1 MMKKRSFVSLL
12 LTCGLAASACTS
24 WVIMPDRSA
33 SGRMLLHKSRDQHL
47 SLLDAH
53 IRVTPNGVRWMCI
66 GAAGRA
72 MFSMN
77 ERGLALT
84 SNSGDAIFGKI
95 AIKPPKDLPG
105 LNASL
110 ADKARDAEEGAKHV
124 RDFGRAGGRP
134 KGGLFLLADAKRAF
148 TIEIAPGYGEMME
161 IPGWIYVISNSMHL
175 GGCEGFV
182 FRPTTTFRSHR
193 AREAKTRAELQRTQ
207 VDGKYTI
214 AGVFKTSRLT
224 GGATPFNR
232 YSLSAVCFELDP
244 EFPEMID
251 CAYIALG
258 PQQHTVYV
266 PTPMALEQFPEDMRN
281 GKWAAR
287 ALALRMKIGDDHKY
301 LPQIEA
307 LEAEFLSEFAA
318 TREEARKLLRDKKN
332 DEAKKLLNDTCLRH
346 YTRAGELMRRIAEEA
361 GVEPDPP
368 ILKREDE
375 DRYHKAIAESTEKN
389 TRKPENKD
397 TRKK

>member
-1 MMKKRSFVSLL
+1 MMKKRSLVSLL
-12 LTCGLAASACTS
+12 LGCALAASACTS
-24 WVIMPDRSA
+24 WVVMPDKSA

-53 IRVTPNGVRWMCI
+53 MMVTSNGARWMCI
-66 GAAGRA
+66 GAAGKA
-72 MFSMN
+72 MFSMS
-77 ERGLALT
+77 ERGTALT
-84 SNSGDAIFGKI
+84 SNSGDAIFGRITKR
-95 AIKPPKDLPG
+95 PPKGLPK

-110 ADKARDAEEGAKHV
+110 ADNARDAEEGAKLV
-124 RDFGRAGGRP
+124 RDYGRAGGRR
-134 KGGLFLLADAKRAF
+134 KGGLYLVADAKRAF
-148 TIEIAPGYGEMME
+148 AVEIAPGYGEMME
-161 IPGWIYVISNSMHL
+161 IPGWLYVISNSMHL

-244 EFPEMID
+244 EFPAMID

-266 PTPMALEQFPEDMRN
+266 PTPMALEQFPEDIQN

-287 ALALRMKIGDDHKY
+287 ALALRMKIGDDHQY
-301 LPQIEA
+301 LPRIEA
-307 LEAEFLSEFAA
+307 LEAEFLAEFAA
-318 TREEARKLLRDKKN
+318 VREAARKLLRDKKN
-332 DEAKKLLNDTCLRH
+332 DEAKKLLNATYMRH
-346 YTRAGELMRRIAEEA
+346 YSRARELLKRIAEDA

-368 ILKREDE
+368 VLKREDE
-375 DRYHKAIAESTEKN
+375 ARYHKAIADSTEKN
-389 TRKPENKD
+389 TLTAQRAGSS
-397 TRKK
+397 

>member
-1 MMKKRSFVSLL
+1 MIKKRSFVSLL
-12 LTCGLAASACTS
+12 LTCGLTASACTS
-24 WVIMPDRSA
+24 WVIMPDKSA

-84 SNSGDAIFGKI
+84 SNSGDAIFGKTK
-95 AIKPPKDLPG
+95 KPPKGLPG

-110 ADKARDAEEGAKHV
+110 ADNAKDAEEGAKLV
-124 RDFGRAGGRP
+124 RDFGRAGGRT

-148 TIEIAPGYGEMME
+148 TIEIASEYGEMME
-161 IPGWIYVISNSMHL
+161 IPRWIYVISNSMHL

-193 AREAKTRAELQRTQ
+193 MREAKTRAELQRTQ

-244 EFPEMID
+244 EFPEMIG

-266 PTPMALEQFPEDMRN
+266 PTPMALEQFPEDIRN

-301 LPQIEA
+301 LPRIEA
-307 LEAEFLSEFAA
+307 LEAEFLAEFAA
-318 TREEARKLLRDKKN
+318 VREEARKLLREGKR
-332 DEAKKLLNDTCLRH
+332 DEAKKLLNATYLRH
-346 YTRAGELMRRIAEEA
+346 YTRARELLKCIADEA

-375 DRYHKAIAESTEKN
+375 DRYHKAIAESTAKN
-389 TRKPENKD
+389 TKQSSK
-397 TRKK
+397 

>member
-1 MMKKRSFVSLL
+1 MMKKRSLVSLL
-12 LTCGLAASACTS
+12 MGCALTSAACTS
-24 WVIMPDRSA
+24 WVVMPDRSA

-53 IRVTPNGVRWMCI
+53 MMVTPNGARWMCI
-66 GAAGRA
+66 GAAGKA

-95 AIKPPKDLPG
+95 TKKPPKGLPG

-110 ADKARDAEEGAKHV
+110 ADNARDAEEGAKLV
-124 RDFGRAGGRP
+124 RDFGRAGGRR
-134 KGGLFLLADAKRAF
+134 KGGLYLLADAKRAF
-148 TIEIAPGYGEMME
+148 TIEIASGYGEMME

-244 EFPEMID
+244 EFPEMIG

-266 PTPMALEQFPEDMRN
+266 PTPMALEQFPEDIRN

-287 ALALRMKIGDDHKY
+287 ALALRMKIGDDHQY
-301 LPQIEA
+301 LPRIEA
-307 LEAEFLSEFAA
+307 LEAEFLSEFSA
-318 TREEARKLLRDKKN
+318 TREEARTLLRDGKR
-332 DEAKKLLNDTCLRH
+332 DEAKKLLNATYKKH
-346 YTRAGELMRRIAEEA
+346 YSRAKELMKRIAEEA

-368 ILKREDE
+368 ILKRGDE
-375 DRYHKAIAESTEKN
+375 ARYHQAIAESTAKN
-389 TRKPENKD
+389 TKQTQNKA
-397 TRKK
+397 TKKK

>member
-1 MMKKRSFVSLL
+1 MKKRSFVSLL
-12 LTCGLAASACTS
+12 LGCGLTASACTS
-24 WVIMPDRSA
+24 WVIMPDKSA

-77 ERGLALT
+77 ERGLAMT
-84 SNSGDAIFGKI
+84 SNSGDSKFGKVK
-95 AIKPPKDLPG
+95 KPPKGLLG

-110 ADKARDAEEGAKHV
+110 ATNAKDAEEGAKIV

-134 KGGLFLLADAKRAF
+134 TGGLILVADAKRAF
-148 TIEIAPGYGEMME
+148 TIEIAPEYGEMME

-207 VDGKYTI
+207 IDGKYTI

-244 EFPEMID
+244 EFPEMIG

-266 PTPMALEQFPEDMRN
+266 PTPMALEQFPEDIRN

-301 LPQIEA
+301 LPRIEA
-307 LEAEFLSEFAA
+307 LEAEFLAEFSA
-318 TREEARKLLRDKKN
+318 TREEARKLLREKKN
-332 DEAKKLLNDTCLRH
+332 DEAKKLLNATYLRH
-346 YTRAGELMRRIAEEA
+346 YSRARELLKCIAEEA

-375 DRYHKAIAESTEKN
+375 ARYHKAIAESTAKN
-389 TRKPENKD
+389 TKQPSK
-397 TRKK
+397 

>member
-1 MMKKRSFVSLL
+1 MMKKRSLVSLL
-12 LTCGLAASACTS
+12 TVCALTASACTS
-24 WVIMPDRSA
+24 WVVMPDKSA

-72 MFSMN
+72 MFSLN

-95 AIKPPKDLPG
+95 TKKPPKGLPG

-124 RDFGRAGGRP
+124 RDFGRAGGRT

-148 TIEIAPGYGEMME
+148 TIEIASGYGEMME
-161 IPGWIYVISNSMHL
+161 IPGWLYVISNSMHL

-214 AGVFKTSRLT
+214 AGVFRTSRLT

-301 LPQIEA
+301 LPRIEA
-307 LEAEFLSEFAA
+307 LEAEFLAEFAA
-318 TREEARKLLRDKKN
+318 TREAARKLLREGKR
-332 DEAKKLLNDTCLRH
+332 DEAKKLLNATYRNH
-346 YTRAGELMRRIAEEA
+346 YSRAKELLKRIAEAA

-368 ILKREDE
+368 ILKRKDE
-375 DRYHKAIAESTEKN
+375 ARYHKAIADSTAKN
-389 TRKPENKD
+389 TKRPQNKEP
-397 TRKK
+397 KKK